1 MTWNNYLQ
9 SLDRWIAGFRTS
21 PFATAPLI
29 STSTPLY
36 THWRKGTSAVCRDG
50 RAIFMIG
57 NGAGVPAMTTIA
69 NHHSIVWRC
78 TTNCTPS

>member
-9 SLDRWIAGFRTS
+9 SLHRWIQNLSYRDS
-21 PFATAPLI
+21 TA
-29 STSTPLY
+29 Y
-36 THWRKGTSAVCRDG
+36 TRWRKGTSAVCRDG
-50 RAIFMIG
+50 RETFLIG